1 MAYICA
7 HCGRTITKL
16 DNFVRCSYC
25 GSKILLKGRSK
36 SLSREV
42 STD

>member
-7 HCGRTITKL
+7 RCGKKQKGL

-25 GSKILLKGRSK
+25 GSRILVK
-36 SLSREV
+36 SRPNLSTEV